1 MKKIIITGSNG
12 LLGQSLVNLLLKYKD
27 DYQVIGFSKG
37 ENRSG
42 RKDFEYISIDIT
54 ERENLKKTLLKIKP
68 DVIVNTAAM
77 TQVDDCEVFKKECDV
92 LNVEVVVWLKEV
104 AEVINCHL
112 IHLSTDFIFDGENGY
127 YKETDQPNPL
137 SYYGNSKVKSEEILL
152 NSNIDF
158 AIIRTIL
165 VYGKVFHMSRTNI
178 VLWVKEMLENGKEIT
193 IVNDQYRMPTFVDD
207 LALSCKLAIDQR
219 ATGIF
224 HISSKELL
232 SVFEITQKIATV
244 FGLNQSLIK
253 PTTSTVLNQKAK
265 RPPKTGFDLTKS
277 REVLGMK
284 FHSFEEDLQRF
295 KEILAKN

>member
-12 LLGQSLVNLLLKYKD
+12 LLGQSLVNLLLNYKD

-112 IHLSTDFIFDGENGY
+112 IHLSTDFIFDGKNGY

-152 NSNIDF
+152 NSTIDF
-158 AIIRTIL
+158 TIIRTIL
-165 VYGKVFHMSRTNI
+165 VYGKVYDMSRTNI

-232 SVFEITQKIATV
+232 SVLEITQKIATV

-277 REVLGMK
+277 SEVLGMK